1 MFQLFFGE
9 NENDENQDKTKNQ
22 DFLLKKDV
30 YTFSN
35 EPTNLQKREKKSSQ
49 MYTNHYFLTTPT
61 LSQGNEF
68 NKLQGKIKTGLKKKV
83 KFVTEGFGSMDTNN
97 SVNNTV
103 QNTATTPTTTTTNTN
118 DNDTLIN
125 EHNILLGQ
133 FKDLQQQIDTRAKN
147 TVQRINPSNPYFN
160 QNILFS
166 TGHIAYV
173 TEKGIV
179 KLYPD
184 TNTFNNT
191 SGINNCP
198 STIPIQINLAWDP
211 TFAFPGTIIP
221 TTPPLM
227 SGTPMKSG
235 QTCGNEDSNVYVNEV
250 VVNPSSTYL
259 GCYKDNTQTPTM
271 TALTNPNG
279 SQLYNYSTCLQGAI
293 DNHSDYYSLQNMDPS
308 TGFAQCN
315 VSDDLNQA
323 QTYGEAI
330 NACNQQSDGYIYG
343 GPLQNAA
350 YKTPTATY
358 IGTYRDP
365 HNELMTPINDKSRTY
380 NYNSCYKEAIK
391 SGNQYFSLHGI
402 NPKTQ
407 LARCFVSNDFDKST
421 KAGHSNKVILGKDGK
436 KYGGSWTNAIY
447 EITPEP
453 PYLGC
458 FNDSTTNPAMTAVN
472 NGSAT
477 YTVDSCKEYA
487 QENNFSFFGLQGV
500 TTTGNP
506 QAKCMVSNS
515 LDNIQKYDVA
525 KPCNVGPDGFQYGN
539 IGINA
544 LYQVTKGG
552 DPEDIGKIG
561 YVDQNGI
568 LSEYP
573 DSASKLSTT
582 YTTYTQYDSY
592 GNDIPNASYGN
603 SSDEMCRATCNN
615 MPDCYGYVFK
625 SSDSTCYPKNS
636 NVYPNSARQPTQD
649 ETLHIRDKI
658 LTPGTAASNRNIL
671 NIDSNTWSNY
681 VNSGKNVPDTD
692 LNIGNFFGFSNVN
705 PLKESFTSSS
715 DSKGETTNDPVQQ
728 NILSQL
734 EDRLN
739 LLTQQ
744 INSNIT
750 NNSNRNEN
758 VNQEFSHQNNNLQ
771 DYMNEYEEITKKLKE
786 YSQSNDRNLKT
797 ILKETDILMVYKNYT
812 YLLYA
817 FLLIGVAIFGLKIIN
832 SKK

>member
-1 MFQLFFGE
+1 MFQWIFGE
-9 NENDENQDKTKNQ
+9 NENNENQDKKKNQ
-22 DFLLKKDV
+22 SNHKNKMNKPDV

-35 EPTNLQKREKKSSQ
+35 EPTNLQKREKRSSQ
-49 MYTNHYFLTTPT
+49 MYTKHHFLTTPT
-61 LSQGNEF
+61 LSQGDEF
-68 NKLQGKIKTGLKKKV
+68 NKLQGKIKSGLKKKA
-83 KFVTEGFGSMDTNN
+83 KFVTEGFGSMDTNSGIN
-97 SVNNTV
+97 
-103 QNTATTPTTTTTNTN
+103 QNANTN
-118 DNDTLIN
+118 ANTNNNDTLID
-125 EHNILLGQ
+125 EHNNLLGQ
-133 FKDLQQQIDTRAKN
+133 FKDLQQQIDTRAKE

-160 QNILFS
+160 QNIVFS

-173 TEKGIV
+173 TDKGIV

-184 TNTFNNT
+184 TITFNNT
-191 SGINNCP
+191 SGKNNCP
-198 STIPIQINLAWDP
+198 SNAPIPINLAWDP
-211 TFAFPGTIIP
+211 TFNFYGTIIP

-235 QTCGNEDSNVYVNEV
+235 QACGNEDSNVYVNEAIA
-250 VVNPSSTYL
+250 NPSSSYL
-259 GCYKDNTQTPTM
+259 GCYKDNLQSPTM
-271 TALTNPNG
+271 QILTNPNG
-279 SQLYNYSTCLQGAI
+279 SQLYNQSTCLQAAI
-293 DNHSDYYSLQNMDPS
+293 DNRSDYYSLQNMDPS
-308 TGFAQCN
+308 TGFAQCGL
-315 VSDDLNQA
+315 SDDLNQA

-343 GPLQNAA
+343 GPLQNAV

-358 IGTYRDP
+358 LGTYRDP
-365 HNELMTPINDKSRTY
+365 QNKLMTPINRKSRTY
-380 NYNSCYKEAIK
+380 NYNSCYKEAVK
-391 SGNQYFSLHGI
+391 SGSQYFALHGM
-402 NPKTQ
+402 NRKTQ
-407 LARCFVSNDFDKST
+407 LARCFVSNDLDAST
-421 KAGHSNKVILGKDGK
+421 KAGRSNKVILGKDGK
-436 KYGGSWTNAIY
+436 KYGGPWTNSIY
-447 EITPEP
+447 EITSES

-458 FNDSTTNPAMTAVN
+458 FNDSTTAPAMTAVN
-472 NGSAT
+472 NGSST
-477 YTVDSCKEYA
+477 YTVNSCQKYA

-506 QAKCMVSNS
+506 NPQAKCMVSNS
-515 LDNIQKYDVA
+515 LDNIKKYDVA
-525 KPCNVGPDGFQYGN
+525 KPCNLGPDGFQYGN
-539 IGINA
+539 VGVNA

-561 YVDQNGI
+561 YLDQNGI

-582 YTTYTQYDSY
+582 YTTYTHYDST

-603 SSDEMCRATCNN
+603 ASDEMCRATCNN
-615 MPDCYGYVFK
+615 MSDCYGYVFN
-625 SSDSTCYPKNS
+625 SSNSTCFPKNS
-636 NVYPNSARQPTQD
+636 DVYPNSARQPSQD
-649 ETLHIRDKI
+649 ETLHIRDKV
-658 LTPGTAASNRNIL
+658 LTPGTSATNRNIL

-692 LNIGNFFGFSNVN
+692 LNIGNFFGFSDVN

-715 DSKGETTNDPVQQ
+715 SSYSNGNQTTDPVQQ

-744 INSNIT
+744 INTNIA

-758 VNQEFSHQNNNLQ
+758 VNQEFSHQNSNLQ
-771 DYMNEYEEITKKLKE
+771 DYMKEYKEITKKLKE
-786 YSQSNDRNLKT
+786 YSGSNDRNLKT

-817 FLLIGVAIFGLKIIN
+817 FLLIGVAILGLKIVN